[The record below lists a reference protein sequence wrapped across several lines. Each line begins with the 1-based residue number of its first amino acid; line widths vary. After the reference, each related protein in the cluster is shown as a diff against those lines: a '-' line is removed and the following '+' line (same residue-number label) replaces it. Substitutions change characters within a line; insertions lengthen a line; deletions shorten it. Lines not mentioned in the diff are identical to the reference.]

1 MLNKI
6 YYQVVSQKIKFLLLD
21 MPELWIN
28 LSFRNWAALNVINV
42 THAIDQSFHLLYLLV
57 QVEAMK
63 RKDKLGFP

>member
-42 THAIDQSFHLLYLLV
+42 THAINQSFHLLYLLV
-57 QVEAMK
+57 QVETMK